1 MLNSTRKTG
10 VLIVVA
16 MAAAAWAGGGI
27 RATRNVELT
36 YTATIEKFPEA
47 AKVIDLWLPVAQ
59 DTDGQTVS
67 SVTVAYPEGGSIAVE
82 SRYGNKIWH
91 RRFVA
96 PFKGELR
103 EGKLSAQL
111 VFRLHREEIIVP
123 EAKSLAPVTKIAKPS
138 MTYLEANRLIPVK
151 IEPVRQIV
159 TRLHLE
165 NEPPIRAA
173 RKVYD
178 WLIDEFTYNYL
189 APGAGR
195 GDVVWAC
202 NAKTGDCSDYHST
215 FIAVCRNLGI
225 PADHEFG
232 FLIRTKEHAG
242 EIKSY
247 HCWARFQVEGVGWIP
262 LDASEADKHPELR
275 EYNFGSQSVDLLK
288 FSHGRDV
295 TLVPSQSGPP
305 LNRFIY
311 PYAEADGK
319 PLATESVK
327 FAVFF
332 KDIAP

>member
-1 MLNSTRKTG
+1 MLNSIRKTG

-16 MAAAAWAGGGI
+16 MAAGAWAGGGI

-36 YTATIEKFPEA
+36 YTATIE
-47 AKVIDLWLPVAQ
+47 Q
-59 DTDGQTVS
+59 
-67 SVTVAYPEGGSIAVE
+67 
-82 SRYGNKIWH
+82 
-91 RRFVA
+91 
-96 PFKGELR
+96 
-103 EGKLSAQL
+103 
-111 VFRLHREEIIVP
+111 
-123 EAKSLAPVTKIAKPS
+123 
-138 MTYLEANRLIPVK
+138 
-151 IEPVRQIV
+151 
-159 TRLHLE
+159 
-165 NEPPIRAA
+165 
-173 RKVYD
+173 
-178 WLIDEFTYNYL
+178 
-189 APGAGR
+189 
-195 GDVVWAC
+195 
-202 NAKTGDCSDYHST
+202 

-295 TLVPSQSGPP
+295 TLVPPQSGPP